1 MYVYICIVIAVIIV
15 VIIVLQHMH
24 LYTEISKVNA
34 YSVAML
40 IIELKVTAKRFQEKN
55 VKYRSSSKF
64 ILKCRAF
71 TCLYFQYYKS

>member
-1 MYVYICIVIAVIIV
+1 MYVYIYIVTA